1 MEEPVRCVIAALP
14 LRRFNMC
21 RCRVSDL
28 IQGSRPSVKRRRFCC
43 LLRLPLRPDPGIV
56 SYTSTAPY
64 GSHYNQIQS
73 VCQSKCSISIHVSI
87 HVMSSQSLCDLCVM
101 FSVFSGSSFW
111 CSIAFSAQP
120 QGQSTITGMG
130 ADWVKNSPQC
140 AHMKIMKV

>member
-56 SYTSTAPY
+56 SYTSTAPRL
-64 GSHYNQIQS
+64 HMAPITIRYNQFVNQNAPFQS
-73 VCQSKCSISIHVSI
+73 MFQSMSCQVSHCVICVSCSQCSLVLLSGAALHSVRNLK
-87 HVMSSQSLCDLCVM
+87 VKVQSQEWGPT
-101 FSVFSGSSFW
+101 GSRTRL
-111 CSIAFSAQP
+111 SAL
-120 QGQSTITGMG
+120 T
-130 ADWVKNSPQC
+130 
-140 AHMKIMKV
+140 